1 MVVST
6 HGAMAGESTHPV
18 VFLLSTQPPT
28 QATPTEGLDRPPT
41 HPPQL
46 SRPPGTRSVLGPVMA
61 EEPRGRDDR
70 MSPEVLGGVLGWP
83 EGVGDSRRA

>member
-1 MVVST
+1 MERWQRKHSPRGLPAEHT
-6 HGAMAGESTHPV
+6 APD
-18 VFLLSTQPPT
+18 P
-28 QATPTEGLDRPPT
+28 ATPTEGLDRPPT